1 MARLKRSTRA
11 RVGKLSQDNP
21 SRRIRELRDS
31 LRFAKE
37 GKNVPALERLG
48 KGLSDDTRMCIL
60 SLLKTYGDLA
70 ATELVAALDISQPAV
85 TKHMQTLVESRL
97 VRHHRSGR
105 WTTYSLNPR
114 AAGLVLSEDP
124 SAPPADGPGTGLAPL
139 SKTLRSRME
148 RLTEGEVDE
157 RVRRLRETV
166 RAIRDHEDRP
176 LSRRLTMAISDKTR
190 LLMLALINMHEE
202 LTATELAAALNV
214 SHATVS
220 EHIRLLAGFV
230 KGTPRGKWVYYSM
243 DNPQLAGMLPV
254 RLSHS
259 SDGRVS

>member
-1 MARLKRSTRA
+1 MARLKRSVRT
-11 RVGKLSQDNP
+11 RVGKLSQENP
-21 SRRIRELRDS
+21 SVRIRELRGS

-37 GKNVPALERLG
+37 GRNVPTLERLG

-70 ATELVAALDISQPAV
+70 ATELVTALEISQPAV
-85 TKHMQTLVESRL
+85 TKHMHILVESRL
-97 VRHHRSGR
+97 VRHHRSGK
-105 WTTYSLNPR
+105 WTIYSLDPR
-114 AAGLVLSEDP
+114 AAGLVLSE
-124 SAPPADGPGTGLAPL
+124 GPGAASADDPGIGPAPL

-148 RLTEGEVDE
+148 RLTEGVADE

-166 RAIRDHEDRP
+166 RAIRGHDDRS

-190 LLMLALINMHEE
+190 LLMLALINMHGE

-220 EHIRLLAGFV
+220 EHMKLLMGFA
-230 KGTPRGKWVYYSM
+230 KGERRGKWTYYSM
-243 DNPQLAGMLPV
+243 ANPQLAGMLPV
-254 RLSHS
+254 RVPAQGLS
-259 SDGRVS
+259 G